1 MKIGRRLAIKLLNAS
16 KFALNLGSSVG
27 GPPVTE
33 ALDRA
38 MLQQLADVV
47 AEATVAFDAYDY
59 TRALDRTESFFWHFC
74 DDYVELV
81 KGRAYGD
88 GAEAASAKAALG
100 LALSTLHRLF
110 APFLPFVT
118 EEVWS
123 WWQDGSVH
131 RQSWPSADELR
142 AAAGDAE
149 PAVLDAVAAV
159 LGEVRKAKTEAKVS
173 LRAEVASVTV
183 TAPPAMVALVQAAE
197 ADLRESG
204 RVAELHYAEGPELA
218 VVVVLAE

>member
-1 MKIGRRLAIKLLNAS
+1 
-16 KFALNLGSSVG
+16 
-27 GPPVTE
+27 VTE

-38 MLQQLADVV
+38 MLLQLADVV
-47 AEATVAFDAYDY
+47 AEATVAFEAYDY
-59 TRALDRTESFFWHFC
+59 SRALDRTESFFWRFC

-123 WWQDGSVH
+123 WWQDASVH
-131 RQSWPSADELR
+131 RQSWPAADDLR
-142 AAAGDAE
+142 TAAGVGE
-149 PAVLDAVAAV
+149 PGVLDAVAAV

-173 LRAEVASVTV
+173 LKADVASVTV
-183 TAPPAMVALVQAAE
+183 TAPADTVALVQAAE
-197 ADLRESG
+197 SDLRESG
-204 RVAELHYAEGPELA
+204 RVADVRYADGPELA
-218 VVVVLAE
+218 VAVTLAE